1 MPTNPPS
8 MRRYAELALSHGIV
22 AEGSAAV
29 GIAAAA
35 AGNIPAD
42 LPTVFVITGR
52 NIAADRLAGLLTG

>member
-1 MPTNPPS
+1 
-8 MRRYAELALSHGIV
+8 MRELALRHGIV

-35 AGNIPAD
+35 AGKIPAD

-52 NIAADRLAGLLTG
+52 NIAANRLAALLAE